1 MISQNKKYLD
11 ECLKVCE
18 RLYKKI
24 SNKQEEA
31 ITNLLKIR
39 ITAVNVYEKYADDE
53 NKNHPILKLI
63 EKINKRIRKMEK
75 ER

>member
-1 MISQNKKYLD
+1 MKMISKNKIYLD

-31 ITNLLKIR
+31 ITNLVKIK
-39 ITAVNVYEKYADDE
+39 IVAINVYEKYANDE
-53 NKNHPILKLI
+53 NKHHPILKLI
-63 EKINKRIRKMEK
+63 EKINKRIRKIEK
-75 ER
+75 